1 MAKAI
6 KVNNKTETDWM
17 AEDDARTIERYN
29 EIVGD
34 KARLG
39 RAMKAAEKQVKNLTE
54 RASALN
60 RSITGF
66 KKGKK

>member
-1 MAKAI
+1 MAKRNSLTKA
-6 KVNNKTETDWM
+6 NETDWM

>member
-6 KVNNKTETDWM
+6 KVNNKTEADWM

-29 EIVGD
+29 EIISD
-34 KARLG
+34 KARLDK
-39 RAMKAAEKQVKNLTE
+39 AMKAAEKQVKNLTE

>member
-6 KVNNKTETDWM
+6 KVNSRTEADWM